1 MIKKVLLKGDY
12 VSAKTWNGNEIIGI
26 LEYTYTDGEHCVID
40 AVTGKKF
47 CCHREDVKLASE
59 LEQARIKRIQTEKK
73 FLVGRTYLPTK
84 PEKEEEKNI
93 KLLMKENNVMVR
105 KPMTR
110 TTLVINT
117 EYENELEEALAAR

>member
-84 PEKEEEKNI
+84 QKKEE
-93 KLLMKENNVMVR
+93 ENNVMVR

-110 TTLVINT
+110 TPLVINT